1 MAAGTTRSVTVAA
14 HNPTDGVVTL
24 AHPLSCTPRLDHGEM
39 CAQVVQTIASG
50 RSAGATYV
58 IDARDV
64 APGHYTLN
72 VEGVLSIA
80 VTVEAATPTS

>member
-1 MAAGTTRSVTVAA
+1 
-14 HNPTDGVVTL
+14 
-24 AHPLSCTPRLDHGEM
+24 M